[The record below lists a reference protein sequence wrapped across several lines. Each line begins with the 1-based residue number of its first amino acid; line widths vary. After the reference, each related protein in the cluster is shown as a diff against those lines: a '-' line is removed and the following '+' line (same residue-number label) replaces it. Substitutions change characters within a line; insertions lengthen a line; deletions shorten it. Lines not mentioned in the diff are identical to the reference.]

1 MHNVANEEY
10 IYIYLG
16 KDNRCTM
23 SIQIS
28 IASIRHD
35 DLTNL
40 LTMGN
45 ECVNRVCLQ

>member
-16 KDNRCTM
+16 KDNRCTNM

-35 DLTNL
+35 DLTNP
-40 LTMGN
+40 LTMG
-45 ECVNRVCLQ
+45 VMGA